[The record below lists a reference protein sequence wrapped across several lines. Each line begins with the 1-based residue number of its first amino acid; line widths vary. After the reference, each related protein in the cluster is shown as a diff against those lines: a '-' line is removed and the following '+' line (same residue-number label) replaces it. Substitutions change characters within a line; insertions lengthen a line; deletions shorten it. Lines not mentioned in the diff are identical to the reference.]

1 MLKEESKSNPTVNKE
16 INTMF
21 PELEGRSL
29 DPYSPESYAQL
40 RILNTPVTEVNN
52 SEVEKG
58 NLLNVIVILGCI
70 LDYIWK

>member
-1 MLKEESKSNPTVNKE
+1 
-16 INTMF
+16 MF
-21 PELEGRSL
+21 PELEGRRL

-40 RILNTPVTEVNN
+40 RILNTSVTEVNN